1 MKNFAT
7 SILIVICLSQ
17 GKTQFIIIELLREV
31 IRRKLLLLKHRQGCY
46 GASVTNLAT
55 GDKMVAI
62 TILPGLHPQFTLL
75 VFTEFL
81 HFSA

>member
-75 VFTEFL
+75 F
-81 HFSA
+81 